1 CTASVL
7 NSAVYACFGILNII
21 LSFLRVEFTHDLLEG
36 EISGEAHVPEFLLQI
51 SDQIPPRPDCYWSD
65 SRFQKSVCNL
75 RQRPQQFLHR
85 LTDVGASRG
94 HRRDGA
100 AIG

>member
-36 EISGEAHVPEFLLQI
+36 EISGEAQ
-51 SDQIPPRPDCYWSD
+51 
-65 SRFQKSVCNL
+65 SRERMKAHF
-75 RQRPQQFLHR
+75 
-85 LTDVGASRG
+85 
-94 HRRDGA
+94 HRRERTW
-100 AIG
+100 ISM